1 MIETYNGY
9 IYLLEMPTDLRI
21 NLINDILDMKKIQKE
36 KMDEL
41 KSSMSV
47 SRKVKR

>member
-1 MIETYNGY
+1 MIETSNGY
-9 IYLLEMPTDLRI
+9 IDLLEMPTDLRI

-41 KSSMSV
+41 KSNMSV
-47 SRKVKR
+47 GRKVKR